1 MKKIYVLSLMFIFLT
16 SLSFAGTIDLPRTG
30 QTKCYDTS
38 GVEIPCAGTG
48 QDGDIQAG
56 VEWPSPRF
64 TVNEDTTIKDNL
76 TGLLWAPDGNIMPT
90 RDPGWDTD
98 ATVNDGAVTWQHA
111 LDYVAKLNA
120 ENYLGHSDWRLPNVN
135 ELESL
140 INASYELDIATW
152 LNTQGFINVQGSN
165 YWSSTTYAYHTD
177 YAWVVGMWGGYV
189 GDDNKSSVHG
199 FVWPVRAGQSGAFD
213 NSVISLPKTGQKKCY
228 DTSGNE
234 IPCSGTGQDGEI
246 QAGVAWPDP
255 RFSVSG
261 DCVTDN
267 LTGLMWTKD
276 ANLPNGTKT
285 WQQAL
290 DYVAGMNGGT
300 YPNYGYTDW
309 RLPNREELYSLMDFS
324 QYNPSLSS
332 GHPFTNVQ
340 ANNYYWSS
348 TTFAYYYYTDDACVV
363 YMWHGNVSYSYKSN
377 YYYMWPVRG
386 GQIQPVGCSTWS
398 DVIGKYDTY
407 VSGQASWTDV
417 IDCYND
423 YAS

>member
-1 MKKIYVLSLMFIFLT
+1 MKKLICFTMAMFLMVGVC
-16 SLSFAGTIDLPRTG
+16 FAGTIDLPQTG
-30 QTKCYDTS
+30 QTKCYDET
-38 GVEIPCAGTG
+38 GTEISCIGTG
-48 QDGDIQAG
+48 QDGEIQAG

-76 TGLLWAPDGNIMPT
+76 TGLVWDRNGNIMPT

-140 INASYELDIATW
+140 INAHEMTISTW
-152 LNTQGFINVQGSN
+152 LNTQGFTNVQGSY
-165 YWSSTTYAYHTD
+165 YWSSTTYAY
-177 YAWVVGMWGGYV
+177 YPGSAWIVNMWSGGVLY
-189 GDDNKSSVHG
+189 DNKSSVHG
-199 FVWPVRAGQSGAFD
+199 LVWPVRAGQSGTFD

-246 QAGVAWPDP
+246 QAGVAWPSP
-255 RFSVSG
+255 RFTDHG
-261 DCVTDN
+261 DGTVTDN

-276 ANLPNGTKT
+276 VNLPNGTKT

-290 DYVAGMNGGT
+290 DYVAGMNAGT

-309 RLPNREELYSLMDFS
+309 RLPNRKELYNLMDFS
-324 QYNPSLSS
+324 QYNPPLSS

-340 ANNYYWSS
+340 ASNYWSS
-348 TTFAYYYYTDDACVV
+348 TTFAYYYYTDDAWIV
-363 YMWHGNVSYSYKSN
+363 YMWSGEMSYNLKYN
-377 YYYMWPVRG
+377 YQYVWPVRG
-386 GQIQPVGCSTWS
+386 GQIQPAGCSTWS
-398 DVIGKYDTY
+398 DVITKYNAY
-407 VSGQASWTDV
+407 VSGQASWNDV
-417 IDCYND
+417 ITCYNE